1 MLQPLSPDLEKQI
14 IEVEEQ
20 LRLAMLISDV
30 ATLDQL
36 IADDLVFTNH
46 LGQVISKQDDL
57 AFHQAGLC
65 QFQTIE
71 YSERRIQPIGE
82 QMVVSVEVQWAGL
95 YGEISFQDHLR
106 FTRLWRRSPQ
116 DLWQVIVGH
125 SSVIQSNIH

>member
-1 MLQPLSPDLEKQI
+1 MAQPLSSDLEKQI

-20 LRLAMLISDV
+20 LRLAMLTSDV

-57 AFHQAGLC
+57 AFHQSGLC

-71 YSERRIQPIGE
+71 YADRRIQPIGE

-95 YGEISFQDHLR
+95 YGEISFQDNLQ
-106 FTRLWRRSPQ
+106 FTRLWQRSPQ
-116 DLWQVIVGH
+116 GLWQVIVGH